1 MDEIQGVE
9 QQAAPKV
16 PTQKIGI
23 IDCGTNT
30 FNLLVAEVSEDHKWT
45 VLFEN
50 KIPVK
55 LGAGGFDKKTI
66 VPSRFIRG
74 LDALHCH
81 ANNMRNFE
89 VSKAFA
95 FATSAVRE
103 AENGNDFVKL
113 AKSQTGIEID
123 IIDGQK
129 EAELIWKGIRQTI
142 DLGDSPALIMDIG
155 GGSTEFIIAN
165 NSTIFWKKSYL
176 LGVSRLHEKINP
188 SDRINHDEVGRL
200 RKILEREFVDLKAA
214 LAEHPCDRIV
224 GSSGSFD
231 TLTAMY
237 QYNTKQLNTAH
248 FELCNEI
255 PMDAFPSI
263 HQWLMGSTFAERMK
277 HRAIPSVRAE
287 YMPLASYMV
296 KYVLELQNFNKMYH
310 SAYALKEGAIADLVV
325 GSRL

>member
-9 QQAAPKV
+9 EMVERKAPPIRV
-16 PTQKIGI
+16 GI

-30 FNLLVAEVSEDHKWT
+30 FNLLVAEVTEDNVWS

-55 LGAGGFDKKTI
+55 LGAGGFEKKTI

-103 AENGNDFVKL
+103 AENGNDFVKV
-113 AKSQTGIEID
+113 AKEQTGISID
-123 IIDGQK
+123 VIDGQK

-214 LAEHPCDRIV
+214 LAEHPCQWIV

-237 QYNTKQLNTAH
+237 QYNSKQLNTAH

-263 HQWLMGSTFAERMK
+263 HQWLMGSTYAERLK
-277 HRAIPSVRAE
+277 HKAIPSVRAE

-296 KYVLELQNFNKMYH
+296 KYVLELQSFNKMYH
-310 SAYALKEGAIADLVV
+310 SAYALKEGAIAEVVV
-325 GSRL
+325 GGR

>member
-9 QQAAPKV
+9 EMVERKAPPIRV
-16 PTQKIGI
+16 GI

-30 FNLLVAEVSEDHKWT
+30 FNLLVAEVTEDNVWS

-55 LGAGGFDKKTI
+55 LGAGGFEKKTI

-103 AENGNDFVKL
+103 AENGNDFVKV
-113 AKSQTGIEID
+113 AKEQTGISID
-123 IIDGQK
+123 VIDGQK

-155 GGSTEFIIAN
+155 GGST
-165 NSTIFWKKSYL
+165 
-176 LGVSRLHEKINP
+176 
-188 SDRINHDEVGRL
+188 
-200 RKILEREFVDLKAA
+200 
-214 LAEHPCDRIV
+214 
-224 GSSGSFD
+224 
-231 TLTAMY
+231 
-237 QYNTKQLNTAH
+237 
-248 FELCNEI
+248 
-255 PMDAFPSI
+255 
-263 HQWLMGSTFAERMK
+263 
-277 HRAIPSVRAE
+277 
-287 YMPLASYMV
+287 
-296 KYVLELQNFNKMYH
+296 
-310 SAYALKEGAIADLVV
+310 
-325 GSRL
+325 